1 MKTFKQL
8 QESIYKALA
17 KFGTTGLRKVTSQV
31 AKKGGTKKILDATAR
46 RAKMDKLITKNQ
58 KRLLNIRQRETTS
71 WNNPYM
77 VKYKKTHKFG
87 SRKKPDGTYEY
98 KQKNKFPNF
107 TIYQNPIG
115 YHSKRGIINP
125 KSTSQSKPYY
135 DPISRKKFTGIN
147 LPERIPPKVKKK
159 LDTLDN
165 LQGNMDFQVQRTQQI
180 KTGTKKP
187 LNYRRTQGGKGLDT
201 TDPFPGYTASDAQ
214 QEFGKFKGREYAPK
228 ISGKGITSYHG
239 KVGGYYGKGNKAKRR
254 AGKEVKDAKFP
265 GIGREQYRAQS
276 AGLLDDGNLK
286 VRPGSRI
293 GRMVDVDQSIAKS
306 KAKREKLKV
315 LQRRQSEIKKGSP
328 SMQKEIE
335 AMRKRLG
342 GR

>member
-1 MKTFKQL
+1 
-8 QESIYKALA
+8 
-17 KFGTTGLRKVTSQV
+17 
-31 AKKGGTKKILDATAR
+31 
-46 RAKMDKLITKNQ
+46 
-58 KRLLNIRQRETTS
+58 
-71 WNNPYM
+71 
-77 VKYKKTHKFG
+77 
-87 SRKKPDGTYEY
+87 
-98 KQKNKFPNF
+98 
-107 TIYQNPIG
+107 
-115 YHSKRGIINP
+115 
-125 KSTSQSKPYY
+125 
-135 DPISRKKFTGIN
+135 
-147 LPERIPPKVKKK
+147 
-159 LDTLDN
+159 
-165 LQGNMDFQVQRTQQI
+165 MDFSVQRTQQI
-180 KTGTKKP
+180 KVKTKEP
-187 LNYRRTQGGKGLDT
+187 LNYRRSSGAKGIDTLDR
-201 TDPFPGYTASDAQ
+201 FPGFTAADAQ
-214 QEFGKFKGREYAPK
+214 QEFGKFKGGEYAPK

-328 SMQKEIE
+328 SMKKEIE

>member
-1 MKTFKQL
+1 MLNKNLVRF
-8 QESIYKALA
+8 
-17 KFGTTGLRKVTSQV
+17 
-31 AKKGGTKKILDATAR
+31 KGG
-46 RAKMDKLITKNQ
+46 
-58 KRLLNIRQRETTS
+58 
-71 WNNPYM
+71 
-77 VKYKKTHKFG
+77 
-87 SRKKPDGTYEY
+87 
-98 KQKNKFPNF
+98 
-107 TIYQNPIG
+107 
-115 YHSKRGIINP
+115 
-125 KSTSQSKPYY
+125 
-135 DPISRKKFTGIN
+135 
-147 LPERIPPKVKKK
+147 
-159 LDTLDN
+159 
-165 LQGNMDFQVQRTQQI
+165 
-180 KTGTKKP
+180 
-187 LNYRRTQGGKGLDT
+187 
-201 TDPFPGYTASDAQ
+201 
-214 QEFGKFKGREYAPK
+214 EYAPK

-239 KVGGYYGKGNKAKRR
+239 KVGGYYGKGNKARRR
-254 AGKEVKDAKFP
+254 AGKEVEDAKFP